1 MTTKRTIQMM
11 LMAVLAVFFGL
22 SSQAIEVVDTSQDLA
37 DEIPSIEECLY
48 GYLDEY
54 FESFLMA
61 SETEEAESIETI
73 RVAVV
78 DFASATGESFTS
90 CDITVKPMDKAGPLF
105 SEAVASRISDW
116 SEYEIVDRDDVA
128 RVIKKHKLSKKGL
141 SSDAS
146 LRKLSE
152 LLDVQLVLVGQ
163 TEGTAWSGKGHAGGS
178 LYASIQMLSAVNAD
192 VLWSIDGSVTDVKST
207 RQLIPSLADDM
218 TGRLYAEIQAV
229 ESVQSMLALHSVER

>member
-141 SSDAS
+141 ASDDS